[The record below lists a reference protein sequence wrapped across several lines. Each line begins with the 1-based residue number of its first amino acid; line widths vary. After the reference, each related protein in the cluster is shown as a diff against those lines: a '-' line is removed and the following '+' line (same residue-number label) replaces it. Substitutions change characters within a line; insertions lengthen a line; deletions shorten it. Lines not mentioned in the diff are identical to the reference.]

1 MKSLAIGSGFWYNGL
16 LMAIKKVSPNF
27 RFSYIVLP
35 AAILL
40 LSLVLTAIFYPRLT
54 AELGYHFQS
63 NGTPDRWLNRNQIIM
78 VMLLPQVILTLVAG
92 ATTWGVIKL
101 STRVQPPQETGI
113 KAGKIIWLM
122 GNMMAL
128 PQSVLTFALFD
139 IFIYNTSKLHIM
151 PLWVFA
157 VIVMGGG
164 GIVLGIFF
172 LEALRGARRATK

>member
-1 MKSLAIGSGFWYNGL
+1 MVITDKAIR
-16 LMAIKKVSPNF
+16 KQTSPAF
-27 RFSYIVLP
+27 RWGYIVLP
-35 AAILL
+35 LAV
-40 LSLVLTAIFYPRLT
+40 LVLALILT
-54 AELGYHFQS
+54 AVYYGQLPAEVAYRFKGDGS
-63 NGTPDRWLNRNQIIM
+63 ADRWINRNQIIM
-78 VMLLPQVILTLVAG
+78 VMLLPQLILTLVAG

-101 STRVQPPQETGI
+101 SARVQPPQETGI

-128 PQSVLTFALFD
+128 PQSVLTFTLFD
-139 IFIYNTSKLHIM
+139 IFTYNTSKLHIM